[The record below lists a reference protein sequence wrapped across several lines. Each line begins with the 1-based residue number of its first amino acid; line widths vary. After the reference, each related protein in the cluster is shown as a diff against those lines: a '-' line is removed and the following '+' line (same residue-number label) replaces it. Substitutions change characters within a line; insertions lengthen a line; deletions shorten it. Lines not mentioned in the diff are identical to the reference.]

1 MKQKVLR
8 LIGYL
13 FLIGGIGIIITV
25 YFVLLRDKQEERLF
39 YLNLVVTC
47 LAYGALFLRG
57 FDLLGPIERVG
68 RSSASYGILWAST
81 RLYLL
86 LSLGC
91 VICSIYFEWIFK
103 WCLVIQ
109 IIFVLLM
116 LLGLYIAA
124 IVNNNVERAGQ
135 RVERRGSCL
144 QQINQQLRVLE
155 VKCQQAGTPQYLE
168 QVSQL
173 KEAMKYVTPSD
184 NALARDLEAQ
194 LYDQL
199 SLVRSRLEQGWG
211 DAQDTIAERL
221 RNCLELAQQRKK
233 QY

>member
-1 MKQKVLR
+1 
-8 LIGYL
+8 
-13 FLIGGIGIIITV
+13 
-25 YFVLLRDKQEERLF
+25 
-39 YLNLVVTC
+39 
-47 LAYGALFLRG
+47 
-57 FDLLGPIERVG
+57 
-68 RSSASYGILWAST
+68 
-81 RLYLL
+81 
-86 LSLGC
+86 
-91 VICSIYFEWIFK
+91 
-103 WCLVIQ
+103 
-109 IIFVLLM
+109 M

-155 VKCQQAGTPQYLE
+155 VKCQQASTPQYLE

-173 KEAMKYVTPSD
+173 REAMKYVTPSD

-199 SLVRSRLEQGWG
+199 SLVRSRLEQDWG